1 MESTIQP
8 GSTSALDP
16 AKAPELAA
24 ALDLLWMRFLPEIRR
39 RVELLAAAAADC
51 AANRLAAAQCE
62 AAHAAAHKLAGTLGT
77 FNLAAGTVLAR
88 EFELHFA
95 GGDAPDASSAG
106 RLASIA
112 AELRAIVDSRK

>member
-1 MESTIQP
+1 MESTAQ
-8 GSTSALDP
+8 SENVASDR
-16 AKAPELAA
+16 AKASDFAA
-24 ALDLLWMRFLPEIRR
+24 ALDLLWRRFLPEIRQ

-51 AANRLAAAQCE
+51 AANQLSTAQCE

-77 FNLAAGTVLAR
+77 FNLAAGTELAR
-88 EFELHFA
+88 EFELQFA
-95 GGDAPDASSAG
+95 GGDTPDARSAG